1 MDAVALIDEVGA
13 VSTSGHAEPVP
24 WWSFS
29 KTVLAI
35 AALRLGE
42 DGAVSLDEPVDGNA
56 FSLRQLLRHEAG
68 LPDYGSVS
76 RYHDDV
82 AAGKAPWPVARLLAG
97 LDADRLRYAPGTS
110 WAYSN
115 IGYLKVAQLIER
127 ASGLSLAQWLAK
139 SVFEPAGLATAR
151 LALCPADLSRVRMG
165 RATGY
170 HPGWVYHGLVVGTP
184 ADAARLL
191 RALLT
196 GKLLAPQSLAAM
208 LERRPLPEH
217 RSALQPDPAYGLGLM
232 LRANNPS
239 DFPIGHSGEGPGSTI
254 AVYVQDRR
262 AAAVWSETLS
272 HDDVT
277 AAASRLLCRR
287 TDESISLRRG

>member
-1 MDAVALIDEVGA
+1 MDAAALINEVGA
-13 VSTSGHAEPVP
+13 VSTSGHAEAVP
-24 WWSFS
+24 WWSFG

-35 AALRLGE
+35 AAFRLVE
-42 DGAVSLDEPVDGNA
+42 DGTVSLDEPVDGNA

-68 LPDYGSVS
+68 LPDYGSLS
-76 RYHDDV
+76 RYHADV
-82 AAGKAPWPVARLLAG
+82 AAGKTPWPVARLFDG
-97 LDADRLRYAPGTS
+97 LDAERLRYAPGTS

-127 ASGLSLAQWLAK
+127 ASGLSLGQCLAK
-139 SVFEPAGLATAR
+139 SVFEPAGVATAR
-151 LALCPADLSRVRMG
+151 LAACRADLSHVRMG

-196 GKLLAPQSLAAM
+196 GELLASQSLAAM
-208 LERRPLPEH
+208 LEGRPLPEH
-217 RSALQPDPAYGLGLM
+217 RSTLHPDPAYGLGLM

-239 DFPIGHSGEGPGSTI
+239 EFASGHSG
-254 AVYVQDRR
+254 
-262 AAAVWSETLS
+262 
-272 HDDVT
+272 
-277 AAASRLLCRR
+277 
-287 TDESISLRRG
+287 